1 MFFKKYWKLLTV
13 SFIIF
18 ICVVVY
24 IFFRVT
30 FVPQENVDIHQK
42 SPDEKSQGGHWLAD
56 LALRGG
62 YMKIISV
69 KIAVMEKIQIIF

>member
-1 MFFKKYWKLLTV
+1 
-13 SFIIF
+13 
-18 ICVVVY
+18 
-24 IFFRVT
+24 
-30 FVPQENVDIHQK
+30 VPQENVDIHQK